1 MLNSQCLI
9 FFVRSLLCIMHWAS
23 PSHEIEEIDS
33 IAFLDLQAVPLGTIY
48 KIVIHLYTDHFGLL
62 HIVLLD

>member
-1 MLNSQCLI
+1 
-9 FFVRSLLCIMHWAS
+9 MHRTS

-33 IAFLDLQAVPLGTIY
+33 IAFHDLQAVPLGTIY

-62 HIVLLD
+62 YIVLLD